1 MIASDNRK
9 KKKMKKYV
17 TINEICEMFQIKKS
31 KLYKMTA
38 QGLVP
43 HLKIRNQLRFDPE
56 KVEQTFI
63 VKPNRRVLA

>member
-1 MIASDNRK
+1 
-9 KKKMKKYV
+9 MKKYV
-17 TINEICEMFQIKKS
+17 TIDEICEMFQVKKS

-56 KVEQTFI
+56 KVEQEFI
-63 VKPNRRVLA
+63 VKTNRRVLV

>member
-1 MIASDNRK
+1 
-9 KKKMKKYV
+9 MKKYV
-17 TINEICEMFQIKKS
+17 TIDEICEIFQIKKS

-63 VKPNRRVLA
+63 VKPNRRVLV